1 MCIRDRLW
9 VALVIGF
16 WAGPQP
22 ALVIFA
28 LTTILTSGAAIG
40 TQIAGAV
47 VLIVETLAVVEIVLL
62 SNLVAPVKTQAALRL
77 LHDWVRGYRRQ
88 LLVAIFTL
96 VGLALVA
103 QGVGGM

>member
-1 MCIRDRLW
+1 
-9 VALVIGF
+9 
-16 WAGPQP
+16 
-22 ALVIFA
+22 
-28 LTTILTSGAAIG
+28 
-40 TQIAGAV
+40 
-47 VLIVETLAVVEIVLL
+47 VETLAVVEIVLL